1 MVKVKKC
8 GKCGNTYPLT
18 LDYFHKNKSKKDGF
32 QSYCKTCNIEYY
44 YKYSKNEENRDR
56 IVKLSKKHHRL
67 EHSSIESLLHKR
79 FVSARTRARNKK
91 MEFNIPEEY
100 LCELWD
106 NQDGKCY
113 YSGLSMTYDRNDL
126 YTVSIDR
133 IDSSKGYIIGNVA
146 LTCWAINNMKNS
158 HTIEEFVYFCKT
170 VADHQVE

>member
-8 GKCGNTYPLT
+8 HRCGNTYPLT

-44 YKYSKNEENRDR
+44 YKYSKNEENRER
-56 IVKLSKKHHRL
+56 IVRLSKKHNERMY
-67 EHSSIESLLHKR
+67 SSIESLLHKR
-79 FVSARTRARNKK
+79 FSGAKNRAKRKH
-91 MEFNIPEEY
+91 MDFDIPQEY
-100 LCELWD
+100 LYELWD

-113 YSGLSMTYDRNDL
+113 YSGLSMTFDANDL

-146 LTCWAINNMKNS
+146 LACWVINNMKAS
-158 HTIEEFVYFCKT
+158 LTIEEFVYFCKT
-170 VADHQVE
+170 VAENQVK